1 LSGSDLQAIELR
13 LAETGSE
20 LAPVIEAAQYARVI
34 QPAEPDDPAEEQ
46 AMAGF
51 VETLSDFAEAWESL
65 SATERA
71 MRLTGL
77 SAQLEALERC
87 GLFVHWGTV
96 TRRFAVAGQGAVD
109 LPLAIVTISRTGGPT
124 LRILLP
130 GELAV
135 GSEGGGGITH

>member
-1 LSGSDLQAIELR
+1 LSESDLQTIELR

-20 LAPVIEAAQYARVI
+20 LAPAVEAAQYARAI
-34 QPAEPDDPAEEQ
+34 HPAEPDDPAEER

-51 VETLSDFAEAWESL
+51 VEAFSGCAEAWESL
-65 SATERA
+65 SAPDRA

-96 TRRFAVAGQGAVD
+96 TRRFAVPGQNAVD
-109 LPLAIVTISRTGGPT
+109 LPLAIVTISRIGVPT
-124 LRILLP
+124 ACILLP
-130 GELAV
+130 SEMAL
-135 GSEGGGGITH
+135 GSDGGGTSH